1 MMFARLCATAFS
13 TLVTIGFAMAIRH
26 PASAQT
32 PMQITTDTP
41 AYCRQ
46 LLDRVSEL
54 VQAASEPPPGDVT
67 SLAAEGEKMCAE
79 GEVRG
84 GILRLRRAVMLL
96 LSQSS
101 NPRG

>member
-1 MMFARLCATAFS
+1 MFARFPAAAFFS
-13 TLVTIGFAMAIRH
+13 PVVIIGFGITLTQ
-26 PASAQT
+26 PARAQE
-32 PMQITTDTP
+32 PIQITTDTP

-54 VQAASEPPPGDVT
+54 VQAASTPPPGDVT

-96 LSQSS
+96 LSQSGDPS
-101 NPRG
+101 G